1 MTRTASPVHAGS
13 RHAPFEQE
21 PTRVETAFPA
31 VDPAAALVG
40 NRLWTRILLVAAVY
54 AAAALISKPLG
65 ASPGIA
71 TSLWPPAGVA
81 LVCLIL
87 FGIRAFPGVWLGAF
101 LFSLLFDPTTVGGL
115 VAGFWATGA
124 TLQAVLGAWFTRRY
138 LRSPFA
144 LASHWRLV
152 RILLLTG
159 PVACVAS
166 ATFGIGALV
175 GLERLASVNAAD
187 EWLAVWAGD
196 TIGVILFAP
205 LGLLVMP
212 GVRPAWTAS
221 GRSGLR
227 VAAALLATAILLG
240 VGRVGVHRIEAERK
254 RADIALRIDE
264 VVELGLLPLP
274 NVVAMLEG
282 VERFISANATLTR
295 EEFATYTRWITRHP
309 ALSSVDWAPRV
320 LRDQRAAFESAARAG
335 GVPDYRLFEPDTDGS
350 PLPARDRPE
359 YYPVL
364 FTEPLEKNRM
374 ILGLD
379 HAFNFERMEDM
390 HHASDPGSPHLFYRP
405 RLRRSPNPSLLVFQR
420 VLAKD
425 AAGAAAAGAK
435 DSETRGYVVGVY
447 DVAALL
453 APLLDAARAR
463 GVLCRVRD
471 VTGGETAYTLVDDLT
486 ADVPPLVTRD
496 IEVAGRSFR
505 LEMQPGPGFAAMAY
519 GAESHIFHVFSVLVA
534 LLVSFGALSTAG
546 YAAGIE
552 RTVAQRTAEL
562 EDELRARRSAENE
575 RDRLFNL
582 SLDLL
587 GIASFDGYF
596 KRINPAFRKTL
607 GWSDEEFLAHP
618 FLDFVHPDDHAATQ
632 AELAKLAAG
641 TPMQGFEN
649 RYRCKDGS
657 WRWLEWKVLPQ
668 PDGLMFCSA
677 TDGTERHEHALRL
690 GQLNTVLAR
699 RVEERTAAL
708 DALHAK
714 KEELRAVLDHLLDC
728 VVTIDE
734 RGVVQRANPAIEQ
747 VLGYSPEELVGQNV
761 AMLMPSPHCEQHDDY
776 LRRYV
781 GTGERHIIGTRRE
794 VEGRHKLGHAV
805 ALELSVAEY
814 SIGKERFFIGTLHDI
829 TKRRTLIAALQ
840 QARDDAE
847 QASRAKSA
855 FLAAM
860 SHEIRTP
867 MNGVVGL
874 VDVLAHTGLTEQ
886 QADLI
891 ATIRSSSSTLLE
903 IIDDI
908 LDFSKIEAGRLEL
921 DMAPVALGEL
931 AEGLATS
938 LAPVANGRDVDLSI
952 FVAPDLPRLLM
963 ADEMRVRQV
972 LYNLVGNAIKFS
984 AGRPGIRGRVGIRV
998 AVAQRD
1004 PLRVA
1009 ISVSDNG
1016 IGIAPDKV
1024 NELFHPFTQAE
1035 TSTTRR
1041 FGGTGLGLAICRRL
1055 VALMDGDVAV
1065 ESRPGE
1071 GARFTV
1077 TLPFTPAEVQAAQPD
1092 PQLAGVGC
1100 ILIDDAELATDDLR
1114 IYLEHAGAHVH
1125 VAADVSAA
1133 AAAVQAL
1140 GASAIVIGFVGTGA
1154 NEQRIAET
1162 LAGVRRVCIKRGRRQ
1177 RPRISDPHTVTID
1190 GNALRRHAL
1199 LRAVAVAAG
1208 LASPEI
1214 FPSFLPVSEQAATLT
1229 MPDIEQARREGRL
1242 ILVADDDEV
1251 NRKVLIHQLAL
1262 LGYAAVLAN
1271 DGVEA
1276 LQMWRKG
1283 HYALVLADIHMPE
1296 MDGYR
1301 LTESIRHEE
1310 GDKGRTPVVA
1320 VTANALRGEE
1330 RRAYAAGMDGY
1341 LTKPVLLEA
1350 LSATLRQWLPEGE
1363 VPRAAGQAA
1372 QRIGLEPTGEL
1383 PLLDLSA
1390 LAKLVGEEETVIRE
1404 FLQEFAES
1412 ARRHATTMGDAETR
1426 GELHVIAATAHRL
1439 KSSARAVGALLLGD
1453 ACAALEENAK
1463 KGDHTLIANQM
1474 ARFNASFEATMAR
1487 VVEDLSAETLP
1498 LRGEVR

>member
-1 MTRTASPVHAGS
+1 MTRAISTAHAQASVEPEPACAEVASPG
-13 RHAPFEQE
+13 F
-21 PTRVETAFPA
+21 
-31 VDPAAALVG
+31 DPATGRV
-40 NRLWTRILLVAAVY
+40 NKLWARILLVAAIY
-54 AAAALISKPLG
+54 ALAALASRLLA
-65 ASPGIA
+65 ASPGFA
-71 TSLWPPAGVA
+71 ASLWPPAGVA
-81 LVCLIL
+81 LACLIL
-87 FGIRAFPGVWLGAF
+87 FGIRSFPGVWLGA
-101 LFSLLFDPTTVGGL
+101 LLFNLLFTPATGVTGAL
-115 VAGFWATGA
+115 SAAFCATGA
-124 TLQAVLGAWFTRRY
+124 TLQAVLGAWFARRY

-152 RILLLTG
+152 RILLLVG
-159 PVACVAS
+159 PVACIVS
-166 ATFGIGALV
+166 PTFGTGALV
-175 GLERLASVNAAD
+175 GLARLAPASAAD
-187 EWLAVWAGD
+187 EWLAAWAGD
-196 TIGVILFAP
+196 TIGVLLFAP

-212 GVRPAWTAS
+212 GARPAWVAS
-221 GRSGLR
+221 GRSGFR
-227 VAAALLATAILLG
+227 VAVTLLATAILLG
-240 VGRVGVHRIEAERK
+240 VGGVGVHRIEAERK
-254 RADIALRIDE
+254 RAGIALRMDE
-264 VVELGLLPLP
+264 VVELGFLPLP

-282 VERFISANATLTR
+282 VERFISANAALTP
-295 EEFATYTRWITRHP
+295 EGFAAYTRWITRHP

-320 LRDQRAAFESAARAG
+320 TREQRAAFESAARAG
-335 GVPDYRLFEPDTDGS
+335 GLQDYRIFEPDADGT
-350 PLPARDRPE
+350 PLPVGERAE

-374 ILGLD
+374 IVGLD
-379 HAFNFERMEDM
+379 HAFDFERMAEM
-390 HHASDPGSPHLFYRP
+390 RHASESGSLHLMHRS
-405 RLRRSPNPSLLVFQR
+405 RLLRTVKPSLLVFQR

-425 AAGAAAAGAK
+425 AAGAAEAGAR
-435 DSETRGYVVGVY
+435 DREIRGYVVGVY
-447 DVAALL
+447 DVEALL

-471 VTGGETAYTLVDDLT
+471 VTGGGTAYTLVDGLT

-496 IEVAGRSFR
+496 IEIAGHSFR
-505 LEMQPGPGFAAMAY
+505 LEMQPGSGFDVTAY

-534 LLVSFGALSTAG
+534 LLVSFGTLSTAG

-552 RTVAQRTAEL
+552 RTVAKRTAEL
-562 EDELRARRSAENE
+562 EDELQARRSAEDE

-582 SLDLL
+582 PLDLL
-587 GIASFDGYF
+587 GIAGVDGYF
-596 KRINPAFRKTL
+596 KRVNPAFRKTL
-607 GWSDEEFLAHP
+607 GWSDDELLAHP
-618 FLDFVHPDDHAATQ
+618 FLDFVHPDDRAATQ
-632 AELAKLAAG
+632 AEMGRLAEG
-641 TPMQGFEN
+641 IPTQGFEN

-657 WRWLEWKVLPQ
+657 WRRLEWKALPQ
-668 PDGLMFCSA
+668 PDGLIFCSA

-690 GQLNTVLAR
+690 GQLNAVLAR
-699 RVEERTAAL
+699 RVEEHTAAM
-708 DALHAK
+708 DALREK
-714 KEELRAVLDHLLDC
+714 KEELRVVLDHLFDC
-728 VVTIDE
+728 VITIDE
-734 RGVVQRANPAIEQ
+734 RGVVQRANPAIHP
-747 VLGYSPEELVGQNV
+747 VLGYAPEEVVGQNV
-761 AMLMPSPHCEQHDDY
+761 AMLMPSPDSERHDGY
-776 LRRYV
+776 LRRYLK
-781 GTGERHIIGTRRE
+781 TGERSVIGTRRE
-794 VEGRHKLGHAV
+794 VEGRHKLGHTV

-829 TKRRTLIAALQ
+829 TKRKTLIAALQ

-874 VDVLAHTGLTEQ
+874 VEVLAHTGLTEQ

-891 ATIRSSSSTLLE
+891 ATIRSSSSTLLG

-921 DMAPVALGEL
+921 DAAPVALEEL

-952 FVAPDLPRLLM
+952 FVAPDLPRLLV
-963 ADEMRVRQV
+963 ADEMRVRQI

-998 AVAQRD
+998 TMAQRD
-1004 PLRVA
+1004 PLCVA
-1009 ISVSDNG
+1009 IAVSDNG

-1055 VALMDGDVAV
+1055 VALMNGDVTV

-1077 TLPFTPAEVQAAQPD
+1077 TLPLEPASDAQSAQQGT
-1092 PQLAGVGC
+1092 QLGGVGC
-1100 ILIDDAELATDDLR
+1100 ILIDDAELSTDDLR
-1114 IYLEHAGAHVH
+1114 IYLEHAGAQVQ
-1125 VAADVSAA
+1125 VAADVGSAA
-1133 AAAVQAL
+1133 AAVRAL
-1140 GASAIVIGFVGTGA
+1140 GAPAIVIGFVGHGA
-1154 NEQRIAET
+1154 NEQRIAEA
-1162 LAGVRRVCIKRGRRQ
+1162 LDGVRRVCIKRGRRQ
-1177 RPRISDPHTVTID
+1177 RPRISDPFTVTID
-1190 GNALRRHAL
+1190 GNALRRQTL

-1208 LASPEI
+1208 LASPET
-1214 FPSFLPVSEQAATLT
+1214 FQSSQPVPEQAATLT
-1229 MPDIEQARREGRL
+1229 MPDVEQARREGRL
-1242 ILVADDDEV
+1242 VLVADDDEI
-1251 NRKVLIHQLAL
+1251 NRKVMIHQLAL
-1262 LGYAAVLAN
+1262 LGYAAELAG
-1271 DGVEA
+1271 DGAEA

-1283 HYALVLADIHMPE
+1283 RYALVLADIHMPE

-1301 LTESIRHEE
+1301 LTESIRCEE
-1310 GDKGRTPVVA
+1310 GDKGRIPIVA

-1341 LTKPVLLEA
+1341 LTKPVLLDT
-1350 LSATLRQWLPEGE
+1350 LSATIRQWLPDGE
-1363 VPRAAGQAA
+1363 VPPAAGPPV
-1372 QRIGLEPTGEL
+1372 QRVGLEPTGDL
-1383 PLLDLSA
+1383 PLLDLST

-1412 ARRHATTMGDAETR
+1412 ARGHMATMEDADAR
-1426 GELHVIAATAHRL
+1426 GELHVIAATAHML

-1453 ACAALEENAK
+1453 VCAALEEHAK
-1463 KGDHTLIANQM
+1463 QGDRTLIAKQM
-1474 ARFNASFEATMAR
+1474 ARLTASFEATMAR
-1487 VVEDLSAETLP
+1487 VIEDLSAETLP